1 MTLESGHLGAYKILK
16 PLGEGGMGIV
26 YRAHDARLDRH
37 VAIKVLSP
45 AMAAD
50 PDARERLRREALA
63 AAALDHPYICKV
75 FEIGEDQGNVFLV
88 LEFVPGE
95 TLHDRLRHGPMTLPE
110 ALRIAGEVAEALE
123 EAHTRRFLHRD
134 LKPANIM
141 LSANGHVK
149 VMDFGLARRMEDAPL
164 DPGATCDGSTRGLGS
179 QLTVPGAILGTPD
192 YMSPEQVRGEEL
204 DARSDQFSFG
214 IILAEMLS
222 GGHPFRRPST
232 VETLA
237 AVLRETPEI
246 HGDIPQPLMVLVR
259 RTLAKVPE
267 QRFDSMAAVRA
278 EMHRLTASS
287 GPIAGVSTPDRL
299 SPIGRDAELQI
310 LTRHLDEALAG
321 HGSLILIGGEPGIGK
336 TCLISALADA
346 ARLRGALVLT
356 GHCYEAEG
364 SPPYTPFIEMLE
376 TTIRHGSRDTL
387 RFALG
392 EEAPEIARIL
402 PELRQMYPDIPP
414 ALDLPP
420 DQQRRFLFN
429 AYRSFVERVSR
440 LTPVVSVFEDL
451 HWADEPTLLLLEH
464 LAKCVS
470 EIPRLFIA
478 TYRDTDLEVGRPF
491 ARTLE
496 SLIRQK
502 LATRIV
508 LRRLPV
514 AGVEQMLAALSAQKP
529 PQSLARVVFEE
540 TEGNPFFVEEVFRH
554 LSEEGMLF
562 DNAGAF
568 LTDLRVDQLQVPEGV
583 RLVLGRRLGRLSDDA
598 RRILTTAA
606 VIGRVFPLELLEA
619 MQQTNPDKSNPANSN
634 PDACLDAVE
643 EAEHAHLVEAE
654 PSGRQARYRFVH
666 ELVRQTLAETL
677 SLPRRQRLH
686 ARIAEAIERVYA
698 SSIDAH
704 VSALAH
710 HLYEA
715 GAAVPADKA
724 IHYLTEAAA
733 RASAAA
739 AFEEALGPIDNAL
752 SLIEEEQSSAFADL
766 LERRGHC
773 LFSLGRSEAA
783 IQSLERAMA
792 LFESLGDHARF
803 IEATYRLYSHYS
815 WSIQL
820 TKLDQL
826 AARIAPMTAA
836 GAPFLRFASLAIQAG
851 ADGMNGRI
859 DAALALL
866 DQMQAIP
873 RETLPPRIVRL
884 AVIIDRSVRFNAGQ
898 FALCEASAKKLLTLL
913 DSRSD
918 LWLHVAGDYGLF
930 VPPSVDGRLIET
942 IRICDESIDRSKR
955 IGHLHAHF
963 SALAQK
969 SMAMIASGE
978 LDAAEHLAREAV
990 DFGQT
995 FPCGL
1000 LFVAQGALGI
1010 VLTYRLRTE
1019 EAIDAF
1025 RRAGTYLATYM
1036 GGSPE
1041 SQLALGLA
1049 AAGRDPSE
1057 AIAATLAHIGK
1068 PGVSRSFGSWSGAL
1082 QLTEALAIAGS
1093 TAQAAPLLP
1102 ILSQIATE
1110 WVTNC
1115 VGFPVHTAAGIAA
1128 AGAGD
1133 FARSEQHHRAALARM
1148 DASEY
1153 VTGRVFARV
1162 WYADMLLA
1170 RNAPGDPAS
1179 ARTLLTEALAQAEPM
1194 GLALY
1199 ARLAGE
1205 RLARITA

>member
-1 MTLESGHLGAYKILK
+1 MTLESGHLGAYRILK

-95 TLHDRLRHGPMTLPE
+95 TLHDRLRHGPLSLPE

-287 GPIAGVSTPDRL
+287 GTIAGVSTPDRL
-299 SPIGRDAELQI
+299 SPIGRDAELRI

-321 HGSLILIGGEPGIGK
+321 RGSLILIGGEPGIGK

-376 TTIRHGSRDTL
+376 TSIRHGSRDTL
-387 RFALG
+387 RFSLG

-429 AYRSFVERVSR
+429 AYRAFVERVSR

-464 LAKCVS
+464 LAKSVS

-606 VIGRVFPLELLEA
+606 VIGRIFPLELLEA
-619 MQQTNPDKSNPANSN
+619 LQQTSPEKTNPANSN
-634 PDACLDAVE
+634 PDACLDAIE

-686 ARIAEAIERVYA
+686 ARVAEAMERVYA

-739 AFEEALGPIDNAL
+739 AFEEALGLIDNAL
-752 SLIEEEQSSAFADL
+752 SLVEDERSAISADL
-766 LERRGHC
+766 HELRGNC
-773 LFSLGRSEAA
+773 LLSMGRGDEATS
-783 IQSLERAMA
+783 SLERAMA
-792 LFESLGDHARF
+792 IFEALGDYPRF
-803 IEATYRLYSHYS
+803 MDAVYRLYSHYS
-815 WSIQL
+815 WSMQL
-820 TKLDQL
+820 AKLDQVP
-826 AARIAPMTAA
+826 ARIASAA
-836 GAPFLRFASLAIQAG
+836 ASGPPELRFFLLACQAG
-851 ADGMNGRI
+851 AAGMNCRI
-859 DAALALL
+859 DEALALL
-866 DQMQAIP
+866 DAMDGIRQ
-873 RETLPPRIVRL
+873 ESFSPRIRL
-884 AVIIDRSVRFNAGQ
+884 FAAIADRSVRTTSGQ
-898 FALCEASAKKLLTLL
+898 FALAEASAKQVLSLL
-913 DSRSD
+913 DPQRD
-918 LWLHVAGDYGLF
+918 LWLVASNDYGLF
-930 VPPSVDGRLIET
+930 MAPALYGRLAEAQ
-942 IRICDESIDRSKR
+942 RIATESIARAAR
-955 IGHLHAHF
+955 VGHFHSRF
-963 SALAQK
+963 SALSTQI
-969 SMAMIASGE
+969 SIAFAAGD
-978 LDAAEHLAREAV
+978 LDAAESLGRESIA
-990 DFGQT
+990 FGQT

-1000 LFVAQGALGI
+1000 LFIAHSMLGI
-1010 VLTYRLRTE
+1010 VLTYRLRTD
-1019 EAIDAF
+1019 EALQALEKGTKYAAAYM
-1025 RRAGTYLATYM
+1025 AGT
-1036 GGSPE
+1036 PE

-1049 AAGRDPSE
+1049 AAGRDPS
-1057 AIAATLAHIGK
+1057 AAVAAALTHIGK
-1068 PGVSRSFGSWSGAL
+1068 PGVSRSFGAWSATL
-1082 QLTEALAIAGS
+1082 YLTEALAIAGR
-1093 TAQAAPLLP
+1093 TPQAAALLP
-1102 ILSQIATE
+1102 IAKQIAAE
-1110 WVTNC
+1110 WVANFT
-1115 VGFPVHTAAGIAA
+1115 GFPVLTAAGIAA

-1133 FARSEQHHRAALARM
+1133 FARSEQHHRASLARM

-1179 ARTLLTEALAQAEPM
+1179 ARTLLTEALAQAEAI

-1199 ARLAGE
+1199 ARLARE
-1205 RLARITA
+1205 RLALL